1 MMERERTNL
10 DTIAVCRERQE
21 QFEGIP
27 VGLDAVGAYPFDV
40 RQIGIKKLMDNR

>member
-1 MMERERTNL
+1 MMERERTDL
-10 DTIAVCRERQE
+10 DAIAVGRKGQK

-27 VGLDAVGAYPFDV
+27 VGLDAVRADPFDV